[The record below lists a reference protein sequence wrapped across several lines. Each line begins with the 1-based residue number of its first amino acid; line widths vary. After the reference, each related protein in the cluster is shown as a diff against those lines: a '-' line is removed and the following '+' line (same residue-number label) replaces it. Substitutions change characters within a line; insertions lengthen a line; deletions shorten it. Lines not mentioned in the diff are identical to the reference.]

1 MSDAQ
6 DESGK
11 EQTKAKDEV
20 VMDEVVEERPVV
32 TKKSGFT
39 GFVITLVLLSGAAG
53 AAWYYQS
60 MWWPQVQ
67 DGTQQAQI
75 KVQQAQAWLND
86 LFSFGKE
93 DEAVVVSMPKV
104 EPSKTNEENSKPNYV
119 VAAISDP
126 EPVVEKEQHDIVKEE
141 SPAAKDEELSK
152 KPAVDVI
159 DTKESAKDIEESAE
173 VVVDESAVMLEPVT
187 NKEEMVVPEIVAAE
201 LIGMESEAE
210 TPVVEVKRSA
220 VNLTY
225 ARQAF
230 WQRDL
235 PKAEALY
242 KEQIKTAEINA
253 DSWGELGNVYYLQAK
268 WQQAATAYTEAA
280 LILLKKGNFPQAMFL
295 RYIVI
300 GLDPAQAQRIDEYL
314 QTLQAPLHG

>member
-11 EQTKAKDEV
+11 EQTKVKDEV

-39 GFVITLVLLSGAAG
+39 GFVITLVLLSSAAG

-75 KVQQAQAWLND
+75 KVQRAQAWLND
-86 LFSFGKE
+86 LFTFGKE
-93 DEAVVVSMPKV
+93 DESVAVSMPKV

-119 VAAISDP
+119 VAAIPDP

-141 SPAAKDEELSK
+141 SPAVKDEELSK

-159 DTKESAKDIEESAE
+159 DTKATTKVIEEP
-173 VVVDESAVMLEPVT
+173 VNESAVMLGPAIT
-187 NKEEMVVPEIVAAE
+187 KDAMVAPEIVAAE
-201 LIGMESEAE
+201 SIEMESAVEM
-210 TPVVEVKRSA
+210 PVVEVKRSG

-242 KEQIKTAEINA
+242 KEQIKMAEINA

-280 LILLKKGNFPQAMFL
+280 LILLKKGNFPQAMYL